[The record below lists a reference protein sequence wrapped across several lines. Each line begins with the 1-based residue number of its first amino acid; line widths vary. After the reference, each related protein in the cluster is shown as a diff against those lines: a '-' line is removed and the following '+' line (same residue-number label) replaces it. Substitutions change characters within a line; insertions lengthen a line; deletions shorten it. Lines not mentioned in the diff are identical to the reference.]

1 MLFLARARLS
11 NHPKEGA
18 MIVWLVLVLTGF
30 SPGSDSP
37 RMMHVGNFTSFA
49 DCEKAAAAHTA
60 PAKAPNNP
68 PQVTMLCIP
77 ANAIGSQPPPY

>member
-18 MIVWLVLVLTGF
+18 MIVWLVLVLTGL
-30 SPGSDSP
+30 DSP